1 MKQGASQLGLFLTKG
16 RGGRR
21 KGAGRK
27 RVAARPSVPHRV
39 RPVHRPVE
47 PVHITLRAGF
57 SQLRSQ
63 YVFPTVR
70 ACIARTQRRRNG
82 TFRIVHFSVQHN
94 HVRLIVEANDRDA
107 LLTGIKGLSVSIAR
121 SVNRLLFRKG
131 RLFED
136 RWFGRALR
144 TPRAVRHAIVYVLA
158 NARKHRNRETHSLQI
173 DPLSSAPYFDGF
185 AELSGTPWVELYG
198 RPIRR
203 LSQPPSEPPVV
214 RPRSWLLAR
223 GWRRWGLI
231 SLREGPAST

>member
-1 MKQGASQLGLFLTKG
+1 MNQGALQLGLSFPKG

-21 KGAGRK
+21 KGAGR
-27 RVAARPSVPHRV
+27 RHVAARPSVPHRA
-39 RPVHRPVE
+39 RPAHRPGE
-47 PVHITLRAGF
+47 PVHIILRAGF

-70 ACIARTQRRRNG
+70 ACIARTRRRRSG

-94 HVRLIVEANDRDA
+94 HVHLIVEANDRAA
-107 LLTGIKGLSVSIAR
+107 LLAGIKGLSVSIAR
-121 SVNRLLFRKG
+121 SVNQLLFRRG

-158 NARKHRNRETHSLQI
+158 NARKHGNCATHSPAI
-173 DPLSSAPYFDGF
+173 DPLSSASYFDGF
-185 AELSGTPWVELYG
+185 AELSGTPWVELD
-198 RPIRR
+198 RRSIRR
-203 LSQPPSEPPVV
+203 LSQSPSERPVV
-214 RPRSWLLAR
+214 RPRTWLLAR

-231 SLREGPAST
+231 SLREVPVST